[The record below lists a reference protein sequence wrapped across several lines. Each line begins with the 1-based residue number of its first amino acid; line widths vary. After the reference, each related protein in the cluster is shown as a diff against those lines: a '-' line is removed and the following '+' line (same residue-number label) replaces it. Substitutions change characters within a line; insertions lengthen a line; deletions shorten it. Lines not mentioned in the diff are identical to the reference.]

1 MESRIII
8 ITTLAAVLL
17 FSEAVAGYPCSRD
30 QYKKGSDCL
39 SCASCPPGQEI
50 TLNCGHDS
58 EGVMTGKN
66 CKSCILGSTYS
77 DRNSTDR
84 CTNCLSCKTLY
95 GNKIEIEKCT
105 LTSNTVCGCRDGT
118 YESKWG
124 YCKPRTATPK
134 TTIQPEKTTITVT
147 PRKTKTTLPIKL
159 KISTPKTTIQPKKTT
174 ITVMPRRTKTTL
186 PITPKISTTKPSSS
200 SNETKKNATQL
211 TTPWRSSRN
220 PLKATDK
227 SSGTFRKPGWIVLFC
242 LMAVCL
248 ALLAVAGIHTQT
260 RKKISRSCC
269 GAYGELS
276 TDADTT
282 SVLVE
287 GHHEESVAAEPIN
300 NATPIAPTEEAM
312 LLSLRSHSTTE
323 LCYSNGT
330 DEAMDEQMKCTCA
343 MKASETSLRSL
354 DKLAFTSLSAETIVN
369 GGQDR
374 LSSSSCGSALRSEND
389 WVLSHSSSNCRAP
402 SPLCGRSTDHN
413 CMASLAPSTCV
424 TRSLPYTPENSR
436 VTSPSNSCCLTG
448 LPSSEHSPEH
458 QCVTPCSWSTRMSHD
473 SSSSSGVSPDPSN
486 FSSFQSHSN
495 FGEDHE
501 VYSQSG
507 EYTPS
512 SQMQSIPISVEA
524 VDHAGPS
531 KAMAKNSHLTPKKA
545 TKAKSVK
552 ERENLST
559 KGDVTSHR
567 DCELQL
573 TESSARKESRN
584 DKEKKMTQKPADE
597 DLSDSVAMTSNGN
610 ATRIKAEKTK
620 TAVPQTSKYV
630 TPRSHC
636 KYRPIQRHE
645 EHRCSE
651 CCPQPEDSFF
661 QLINKERLCLKEQ
674 ICKELSRSYKDL
686 AISARVENKTAEWDT
701 SSNPAELVLDTIKA
715 SHPKM
720 KLKEFD
726 ELLLQMKRLDIVELI
741 QNHHLSCSLCQR
753 NRFDSRA

>member
-1 MESRIII
+1 MKTSEEQNNDEKMRFKGHATPIHQPFHER
-8 ITTLAAVLL
+8 AAVLL
-17 FSEAVAGYPCSRD
+17 FSEAVAGNRCSRD
-30 QYKKGSDCL
+30 QYKKGDDCL
-39 SCASCPPGQEI
+39 SCASCPPGQQI
-50 TLNCGHDS
+50 TLNCGHDNK
-58 EGVMTGKN
+58 GVTTGEK
-66 CKSCILGSTYS
+66 CKSCNLGSTFS

-84 CTNCLSCKTLY
+84 CTNCL
-95 GNKIEIEKCT
+95 
-105 LTSNTVCGCRDGT
+105 RT
-118 YESKWG
+118 YESEGGNCVAQKI
-124 YCKPRTATPK
+124 TPK
-134 TTIQPEKTTITVT
+134 P
-147 PRKTKTTLPIKL
+147 
-159 KISTPKTTIQPKKTT
+159 TIQPKKTT
-174 ITVMPRRTKTTL
+174 ITVTSRRTKTTL
-186 PITPKISTTKPSSS
+186 PITSTIQPKKTTITVTSRRTKTTLPITSKVSTTKPSSPL
-200 SNETKKNATQL
+200 NNTKKNESHL

-220 PLKATDK
+220 PLKATD
-227 SSGTFRKPGWIVLFC
+227 
-242 LMAVCL
+242 
-248 ALLAVAGIHTQT
+248 
-260 RKKISRSCC
+260 
-269 GAYGELS
+269 
-276 TDADTT
+276 
-282 SVLVE
+282 
-287 GHHEESVAAEPIN
+287 
-300 NATPIAPTEEAM
+300 NATPIPPTEEAM
-312 LLSLRSHSTTE
+312 LLSLRSHSTT
-323 LCYSNGT
+323 
-330 DEAMDEQMKCTCA
+330 
-343 MKASETSLRSL
+343 ETSLRSL

-389 WVLSHSSSNCRAP
+389 GVLSHSCSNCRAP

-413 CMASLAPSTCV
+413 CMTSLAPSTCV

-436 VTSPSNSCCLTG
+436 VTSPANSCCPTG

-458 QCVTPCSWSTRMSHD
+458 RCVTPSSWSTRMSHD

-567 DCELQL
+567 DCESQL

-597 DLSDSVAMTSNGN
+597 DLSDSVAMSSNGN
-610 ATRIKAEKTK
+610 ATRIRAEKIK
-620 TAVPQTSKYV
+620 TAVPQTNKYV

-686 AISARVENKTAEWDT
+686 AISARVENKTAEWET